1 MPSGQISS
9 PTRKDVNYT
18 IDRYEKYLTLTKK
31 TEKKGEQRK
40 RSGEKEESL

>member
-9 PTRKDVNYT
+9 PTRKDVNY
-18 IDRYEKYLTLTKK
+18 LTLTKK
-31 TEKKGEQRK
+31 TERKGEQRK